1 MLKTIRTWKTLALLL
16 LAVIAVYWSVFLP
29 QTSTAT
35 SANYQRMIELGLI
48 DEVKSPEEL
57 GLGYLHHRPPELT
70 ASLVDN
76 IRTTTDVARTQTT
89 DDLRY
94 AIPIPSNEPYGV
106 GSLANDNGQLTDL
119 NYFEGIGTVTPSG
132 QAEPVTG
139 RDLIEMFT
147 AEANNCGSFDYNC
160 GRNNALGERE
170 TIVADSSG
178 LFAQTRRV
186 SVIDL
191 IVRNKRNGRRYLL
204 PDVRV
209 DSFCRD
215 ALNSIENRSWRR
227 I

>member
-1 MLKTIRTWKTLALLL
+1 MKQIRTWKTIALLL
-16 LAVIAVYWSVFLP
+16 LAVIAVSWSVFLP

-48 DEVKSPEEL
+48 DEVKSPEDI

-70 ASLVDN
+70 ASLVDS
-76 IRTTTDVARTQTT
+76 IRTTTDKARTQLTENIT
-89 DDLRY
+89 M
-94 AIPIPSNEPYGV
+94 AIPLGTNEPYPA
-106 GSLANDNGQLTDL
+106 GSLANDEGQLLDSDDL
-119 NYFEGIGTVTPSG
+119 EAIQYVNTSGQSEGI
-132 QAEPVTG
+132 TG
-139 RDLIEMFT
+139 RDSMGMF
-147 AEANNCGSFDYNC
+147 EEEVNNCGSYDYNC

-170 TIVADSSG
+170 TLVADSRG

-191 IVRNKRNGRRYLL
+191 IVRSKRNGRLYLL
-204 PDVRV
+204 PNIRV